1 MLTRDLRVCCKI
13 KFIGII
19 KLWKY
24 NTILLNWQKKRYER
38 TEPVL
43 LDVSESPERL
53 DDLIKS
59 HNVVI
64 SLLPW
69 TLHPVVAKKC
79 IANKTGTY
87 LIHLDYITLNLHI
100 IITNIFLFLKIW
112 SLHPIVPQLCKIYT
126 KMPWKQE
133 LLLWMK

>member
-1 MLTRDLRVCCKI
+1 MT
-13 KFIGII
+13 
-19 KLWKY
+19 
-24 NTILLNWQKKRYER
+24 KKRYER

-87 LIHLDYITLNLHI
+87 LIHLDYITLNLLLQIFSYFKDMVTASYCTPAMQDLHKDALEAG
-100 IITNIFLFLKIW
+100 ITIVNEVSIYYQVSIKRAI
-112 SLHPIVPQLCKIYT
+112 SLNSTEYC
-126 KMPWKQE
+126 
-133 LLLWMK
+133 

>member
-1 MLTRDLRVCCKI
+1 MA
-13 KFIGII
+13 
-19 KLWKY
+19 
-24 NTILLNWQKKRYER
+24 LLNSENIIQFYLIDKKKRYER

-87 LIHLDYITLNLHI
+87 LIHLDYITLNL
-100 IITNIFLFLKIW
+100 
-112 SLHPIVPQLCKIYT
+112 
-126 KMPWKQE
+126 
-133 LLLWMK
+133 LLLQIFSYF